1 MSRLNKDSNIVIDGT
16 SFLMKDLVSDLAN
29 LPSEDFS
36 KFLKNIGLTVP
47 KKLKIA
53 VLKKVLKD
61 PVDKTIAE
69 RANLADELG
78 YRLSWFLRY
87 SEFQL
92 ESLLKFYNSK
102 SLNKHYLETLWL
114 ELFNYMMDKKVS
126 DKDLSVLVKLSKSY
140 DSMSDEDVLS
150 YNLALKESFYDEVGE
165 IDGLTQNDFRPVLYK
180 SSTLVELREL
190 GKKYDVDVPR
200 RLKKEQL
207 ADIIISELKEKEAV
221 TEEREAEIRKMSI
234 VVMQRFA
241 KDNNIKASIELKKE
255 EIIEYILANATQTK
269 EMYFLP
275 ADKTIYMQEIT
286 EPEPVI
292 EEPVIKEE
300 PVVEESSVPEV
311 EVVEDYTEVLEEVRY
326 LRGLLHDHVATCD
339 AFNEEVPEIVP
350 EEEPTVVIEEET
362 PEIKEPIVLNT
373 ASFYS
378 DKKHAKQ
385 DYQDLVA
392 SMREVPVDRP
402 AEEPLPYGSSAPTTA
417 DQVFT
422 TVSWIV
428 AVLLLGVVIFLLIN
442 YLQGGIF

>member
-339 AFNEEVPEIVP
+339 AFNEEVPKIVP
-350 EEEPTVVIEEET
+350 EEEPAVIIEEET